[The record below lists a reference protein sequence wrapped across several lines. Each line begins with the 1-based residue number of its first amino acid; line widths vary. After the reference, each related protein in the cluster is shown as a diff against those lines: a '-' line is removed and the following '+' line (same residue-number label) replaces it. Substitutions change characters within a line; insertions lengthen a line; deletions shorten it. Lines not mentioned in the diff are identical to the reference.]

1 MARMI
6 LIAIG
11 SSGDVHPIL
20 GIAEELAHRSHEVIV
35 LTNPCFE
42 SLVKRLGFDFRPL
55 GTSAEFDAVA
65 DDPDVWH
72 PVRGFRLLARWA
84 MLHTMRPI
92 YKLLQELYLPGKTVV
107 AAPLTAFGARIAQ
120 EKLGIPLATLHLQP
134 VVFRSMDDTPRL
146 PPMLTGSHIPHW
158 LKRFQFYLADR
169 LLADPVVARETNAFR
184 RALGLRPVHR
194 LLDRWCHSP
203 ERVIGLF
210 PDWYAPPQA
219 DWPPNTRLTGFPL
232 WDESVVVPHDA
243 ELQTFL
249 QAGTP
254 PLVFT
259 PGSAMRH
266 GKEFFEVAAT
276 TTRQLNQRAIFLS
289 RHTAH
294 IPANL
299 PAGIVHFP
307 YVPFS
312 QLLPQAAALV
322 HHGGIGSTAQ
332 ALAAGIPQL
341 IMAMAY
347 DQPDNAQRVARLG
360 VGGGLFRHQFR
371 APRVAKMLG
380 RWLGCVEMS
389 ARCQRVAEHF
399 PAARPIQT
407 TANLIEQ
414 MLSAPPIS
422 SSPDRSNMR

>member
-35 LTNPCFE
+35 MTNPSFE

-120 EKLGIPLATLHLQP
+120 EKLGI
-134 VVFRSMDDTPRL
+134 S
-146 PPMLTGSHIPHW
+146 
-158 LKRFQFYLADR
+158 
-169 LLADPVVARETNAFR
+169 LADPVVDRETNAFR
-184 RALGLRPVHR
+184 RALGLCPVHR

-249 QAGTP
+249 QAQEP

-371 APRVAKMLG
+371 APRVAKMLD
-380 RWLGCVEMS
+380 RWLGCVEMA

-414 MLSAPPIS
+414 LLSAPPIS